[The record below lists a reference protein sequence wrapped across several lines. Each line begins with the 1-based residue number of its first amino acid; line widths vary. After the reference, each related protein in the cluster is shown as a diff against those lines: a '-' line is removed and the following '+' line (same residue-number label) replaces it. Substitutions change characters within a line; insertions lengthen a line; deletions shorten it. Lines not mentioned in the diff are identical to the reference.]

1 MNKSAEVASTKG
13 QGTGHMLEVAFF
25 SGLIALYV
33 LIGYA
38 IYMAISALL

>member
-1 MNKSAEVASTKG
+1 
-13 QGTGHMLEVAFF
+13 MLEVAFF